1 MLDGHDGAGVLDGE
15 DGAVGDPKLHGLKGH
30 LELVAGDGVAEW
42 VGLGRRRLAVG
53 TRSRDTLVGDAQ
65 LPAFR
70 AWAPGRDR

>member
-15 DGAVGDPKLHGLKGH
+15 DGAVGDPELHGLKGH

-53 TRSRDTLVGDAQ
+53 TREPGHPGRRRAA
-65 LPAFR
+65 AFR